1 LLKFQDNLGHTIEYM
16 MLPMLLLAA
25 EFQAGAAKVSVA
37 PETLPVIVN
46 CFFNERTVD
55 KLTSPLEA
63 KALVLA
69 SGQTRIAI
77 ALVDSCMMPR
87 DLVDEAKYQASQR
100 TQIPEDRILISATH
114 THFAPA
120 AMSCLGSRAQPG
132 YPEFLAAKIA
142 EAIAKAAENI
152 EPAQL
157 GAASV
162 DDHEHTF
169 NRRFIYKLDQPLTSP
184 FGEKNVIANM
194 HPGYENPNAV
204 TPSGPVDPALTLLSV
219 KNKTGKPIALLA
231 NYSMH
236 YFASEP
242 LSADYFGLFAQKM
255 QKRLGSGNDSVVM
268 MTQGTSGD
276 LMWMDYSKPKRD
288 ITLEDYT
295 EGVAASAM
303 RAYEK
308 IVYKS
313 SGPLAM
319 DEAKMTIQRRLPNA
333 ERIVWAEKLLAA
345 LNGAPPKTQPE
356 IYAREQLYLRDEPR
370 RELKL
375 QALRIGDLAIT
386 AMPNEVFALTGLKL
400 KARSPLPLTM
410 NITLANGADGY
421 IPPREQHELG
431 GYTTWAARTAG
442 LDTGAENT
450 IVQTLLEQL
459 ENVTGK
465 RRRKVKPGNTKNHW
479 TLDDMEDSSA
489 PIDGP
494 RAYYLEGK
502 TGKAA
507 YFAGAKLRWPKND
520 KASTFEFCYWPAA
533 TKKWERVKHHCAK
546 GAACPDVT
554 LEGKIDDLT
563 LIR

>member
-1 LLKFQDNLGHTIEYM
+1 MI
-16 MLPMLLLAA
+16 LPVFLLAA

-37 PETLPVIVN
+37 PEKLPVIVN
-46 CFFNERTVD
+46 CFFNERTVA
-55 KLTSPLEA
+55 KLNSPLEA
-63 KALVLA
+63 KALVLGA
-69 SGQTRIAI
+69 GKTRIAI

-87 DLVDEAKYQASQR
+87 ELLDEAKYEASQR

-132 YPEFLAAKIA
+132 YPEFLAARIA
-142 EAIAKAAENI
+142 DAIAQAAAKMQ
-152 EPAQL
+152 PAQL
-157 GAASV
+157 GAAAI
-162 DDHEHTF
+162 DDFEHTF
-169 NRRFIYKLDQPLTSP
+169 NRRFLYKLEHKLTSP

-219 KNKTGKPIALLA
+219 RAKTGQPLALLA

-236 YFASEP
+236 YFASDP
-242 LSADYFGLFAQKM
+242 LSADYFGLFAEKM
-255 QKRLGSGNDSVVM
+255 RKRLNATDDLVVM

-288 ITLEDYT
+288 ISLEQYT

-303 RAYEK
+303 RAYERV
-308 IVYKS
+308 VYKT

-319 DEAKMTIQRRLPNA
+319 DESKMTFQRRLPNA
-333 ERIVWAEKLLAA
+333 GRLAWAEKLLAG
-345 LNGAPPKTQPE
+345 LNGAMPKTQPE

-421 IPPREQHELG
+421 IPPREQHDLG

-442 LDTGAENT
+442 LDTGAERT
-450 IVQTLLEQL
+450 IVHTLLEQL
-459 ENVTGK
+459 ELITGK
-465 RRRKVKPGNTKNHW
+465 ARRKPVATSTHKHW
-479 TLDDMEDSSA
+479 TLDDMEDSTA
-489 PIDGP
+489 PIEGP

-502 TGKAA
+502 IGKAA
-507 YFAGAKLRWPKND
+507 YFAGAKLKWPSGGKS
-520 KASTFEFCYWPAA
+520 STFEYWYWPAA
-533 TKKWERVKHHCAK
+533 TKQWARVKHHCPAR
-546 GAACPDVT
+546 AVCPEII
-554 LEGKIDDLT
+554 LEGKVDDLS
-563 LIR
+563 LLH